1 MTANQL
7 DNLATLPRHI
17 AIIMDGNGRW
27 ARAHGRPR
35 HAGHRAGV
43 KATREIVEA
52 AAQRGVKVLTLFAF
66 SSENWK
72 RPTEEVS
79 SLMSLFVEVLK
90 REIQSLDANG
100 IRVRFIGA
108 REKLSLRLQ
117 GMLAD
122 AERQTSTN
130 DRMDLVLAVA
140 YGGRWDILEAVRRV
154 AADVQAGKLQP
165 ADIDEQHLAVNL
177 ALAGMVPP
185 DLLIR
190 TGGEQRISN
199 FLLWDVAYSELY
211 FTATLWPDFSSA
223 DLEKALAFYAQRER
237 RFGETGDQVAA
248 RVERV

>member
-1 MTANQL
+1 MTANQS
-7 DNLATLPRHI
+7 DKFATLPRHI

-72 RPTEEVS
+72 RPTAEVS

-90 REIQSLDANG
+90 REIQSLDENG

-130 DRMDLVLAVA
+130 DRMDLVLAIA
-140 YGGRWDILEAVRRV
+140 YGGRWDIIEAVRQV
-154 AADVQAGKLQP
+154 ATDVQAGKLQP
-165 ADIDEQHLAVNL
+165 ADIDEQCLAVNL
-177 ALAGMVPP
+177 ALSGMMPP

-199 FLLWDVAYSELY
+199 FLLWDIAYSELY
-211 FTATLWPDFSSA
+211 FTAALWPDFSSA

-248 RVERV
+248 RVERA

>member
-1 MTANQL
+1 
-7 DNLATLPRHI
+7 LPRHV

-43 KATREIVEA
+43 KSTREVVEV
-52 AAQRGVKVLTLFAF
+52 AAQRGIKVLTLFAF

-90 REIQSLDANG
+90 REIQSLDDNG
-100 IRVRFIGA
+100 IRVRFVGA
-108 REKLSLRLQ
+108 REKLSPRLQ

-122 AERQTSTN
+122 AERQTSAN
-130 DRMDLVLAVA
+130 NRMELVLAVA
-140 YGGRWDILEAVRRV
+140 YGGRWDIVEAARQI
-154 AADVQAGKLQP
+154 AADVQAGKLD
-165 ADIDEQHLAVNL
+165 AAAVNEQHFASRL
-177 ALAGMVPP
+177 ALAGMIPP
-185 DLLIR
+185 DLLVR

-199 FLLWDVAYSELY
+199 FLLWDAAYSELY
-211 FTATLWPDFSSA
+211 FSPVLWPDFSA
-223 DLEKALAFYAQRER
+223 VDLDKALDFYAQRER
-237 RFGETGDQVAA
+237 RFGETGEQVAA

>member
-52 AAQRGVKVLTLFAF
+52 AAQRGVQVLTLFAF

-130 DRMDLVLAVA
+130 DRMELVLAVA
-140 YGGRWDILEAVRRV
+140 YGGRWDIVEAVRRV

-211 FTATLWPDFSSA
+211 FTATLWPDFSSV
-223 DLEKALAFYAQRER
+223 DLEKALDFYAQRER